1 MKYDHDQ
8 TYKTIT
14 QRGTSYCGEKKNL
27 TQNKKN
33 RTRVIASIEFLSSD
47 DQKEKPQAAKPPWP
61 KECRRAQ
68 RKHRILTPALG
79 SNNVCIYESL
89 GTYNLKHKHRIL
101 TPEHFFPSCHETE
114 ISGQRQKR
122 GMCTPH

>member
-14 QRGTSYCGEKKNL
+14 QRGTSYCGEKLNL
-27 TQNKKN
+27 TQTHCIKEN
-33 RTRVIASIEFLSSD
+33 RVIASIEFLSSD
-47 DQKEKPQAAKPPWP
+47 DQKGKPRAAKPPWP

-89 GTYNLKHKHRIL
+89 GTI
-101 TPEHFFPSCHETE
+101 
-114 ISGQRQKR
+114 
-122 GMCTPH
+122 